1 MKISIFYFSG
11 TGNTWWV
18 TQKIKEVFEE
28 KGNSVEIFSI
38 ERKDLNWDELLPIA
52 LRESDIIGV
61 GFPVYGSRIPNNMRN
76 WVQKTLNKYSKDY
89 QNSLRAFVFDTM
101 AMFSGDP
108 PLLMKKL
115 LKKGGFKVKQAINI
129 RTLSNLPQMKRIMTW
144 DKKKQEEIFFKAEK
158 KIRKFV
164 DIIIENKKWLMR
176 RDPFTRLVA
185 IFQRVG
191 FIWEE
196 NYFRKL
202 FKIDKEICNL
212 CNICVNYCPV
222 DNLTIEETEDKPI
235 INYGPDCVFC
245 MRCFNNCPVN
255 AIIVMKRTRD
265 FEKYRRFR
273 NQIPDFK
280 LSSVKE

>member
-28 KGNSVEIFSI
+28 KGHSVEIFSI
-38 ERKDLNWDELLPIA
+38 ERKDLNWDELLPFT
-52 LRESDIIGV
+52 LRESDLIGV
-61 GFPVYGSRIPNNMRN
+61 GFPVYGSRIPTNMRN
-76 WVQKTLNKYSKDY
+76 WVKNTLNKYSKDH
-89 QNSLRAFVFDTM
+89 QNKLRAFVYDTM

-115 LKKGGFKVKQAINI
+115 LKKGGFKVRQAINI

-144 DKKKQEEIFFKAEK
+144 EKEKQEEIFFKAEK
-158 KIRKFV
+158 KIIKFI
-164 DIIIENKKWLMR
+164 DKIIKNRKWLMR
-176 RDPFTRLVA
+176 RDPITRLIAV
-185 IFQRVG
+185 IQRVG
-191 FIWEE
+191 FKYEE

-202 FKIDKEICNL
+202 FCIDKEICNL
-212 CNICVNYCPV
+212 CKICVKYCPV
-222 DNLTIEETEDKPI
+222 ENLSIEETESQPI
-235 INYGPDCVFC
+235 VSYGPDCVFC

-265 FEKYRRFR
+265 TKKYPRFR
-273 NQIPDFK
+273 NQIPNFK
-280 LSSVKE
+280 LSSIKE